1 VSNSSI
7 EHASLCLRGVAKT
20 FANGRGARVLALSPV
35 DLSIAPGEIVAV
47 VGTSGCGKSTLLRIA
62 AGLEREHEGT
72 VQLDGTAV
80 TGQGPGL
87 ERGLLFQEHRLM
99 PWLTVEENVAFGVR
113 ALAPDA
119 RQATVAKHIARVGL
133 EGFER
138 LYPHQ
143 LSGGMAQ
150 RAALA
155 RALAPEPRVLL
166 LDEPFAALDALT
178 KMHMQEEIL
187 RIWDRE
193 RTTLLLVTHDIEE
206 AVFLGDRVV
215 VMTGRPGAIT
225 EVIPITLR
233 RPRERT
239 SATFAA
245 VRREVYD
252 SLFARHS
259 AASSPPRRIAAM
271 RRESDCQTLE
281 LEDP

>member
-1 VSNSSI
+1 MPNSSV
-7 EHASLCLRGVAKT
+7 EQTGLCLRGVAKT
-20 FANGRGARVLALSPV
+20 FANGPGAGVSALARV

-62 AGLEREHEGT
+62 AGLERDHEGA
-72 VQLDGTAV
+72 VELDGATV

-113 ALAPDA
+113 PLAPDA
-119 RQATVAKHIARVGL
+119 RQKTVSKHIALVGL
-133 EGFER
+133 AGFER

-166 LDEPFAALDALT
+166 LDEPFGALDALT
-178 KMHMQEEIL
+178 KMQMQDEIL

-206 AVFLGDRVV
+206 AVYLADRAI

-225 EVIPITLR
+225 DAIPITLP
-233 RPRERT
+233 RPRDRT
-239 SATFAA
+239 SAAFAA

-252 SLFARHS
+252 ALFARRS
-259 AASSPPRRIAAM
+259 AAHSS
-271 RRESDCQTLE
+271 SGSLHF
-281 LEDP
+281 